1 MLNNLPPIFCLTDSL
16 EKREHMKN
24 QFDFYNISNYK
35 FIEKKYKIEKFE
47 EWRNDIEDEK
57 IYTTEYELSKAL
69 NLIRTIVDW
78 YDGNDSETCIIMED
92 NVDLTTSQ
100 NWIFDW
106 DYLINNL
113 PYNWDCIKFYHSRLS
128 SVKMHLH
135 PFEIEKSKK
144 SLDYYNT
151 SSNCFM
157 ITRYFAKKVKHY
169 HTKGSKFL
177 LHYNNRNKRI
187 KEVQYGST
195 SEFLFDIGLTY
206 VLPIFSL
213 NPEYIP
219 SDSEHLVNKL
229 ASEAISYWWK
239 QRSKLHTKFQFFNYN
254 KDNEWKMEAMYDIR
268 TTEVYRDENEKLM
281 IWI

>member
-1 MLNNLPPIFCLTDSL
+1 MNPELEEMIEQYISSL
-16 EKREHMKN
+16 DEMEK
-24 QFDFYNISNYK
+24 
-35 FIEKKYKIEKFE
+35 
-47 EWRNDIEDEK
+47 
-57 IYTTEYELSKAL
+57 KAL
-69 NLIRTIVDW
+69 NIAKTQL
-78 YDGNDSETCIIMED
+78 E
-92 NVDLTTSQ
+92 
-100 NWIFDW
+100 
-106 DYLINNL
+106 
-113 PYNWDCIKFYHSRLS
+113 S
-128 SVKMHLH
+128 S
-135 PFEIEKSKK
+135 FEIEKSKK

-157 ITRYFAKKVKHY
+157 ITRYFAKKVKYY
-169 HTKGSKFL
+169 HTKGNKFL

-213 NPEYIP
+213 NTEYIP
-219 SDSEHLVNKL
+219 SDNEHLVNKL
-229 ASEAISYWWK
+229 ASQAISYWWK
-239 QRSKLHTKFQFFNYN
+239 QRSKLYTKFQFFNYN